1 VRLFRRRLPS
11 ASPPGGR
18 KESSGDEHAAQPLP
32 IPPGVRLAENLSSL
46 WHAIDAIAREDGLSG
61 KSAVEHYNLT
71 SEGKKDVERWLQIYL
86 RRVHPGHEYRLP
98 DHYQRHRGFCLIPR
112 VWPDGLRWQAVSEDT
127 LFAAKIPQEPD
138 RSKLI
143 ESLDRYL
150 K

>member
-1 VRLFRRRLPS
+1 LRFFRRRGRDPEEKKSSPHDSPAPLPS
-11 ASPPGGR
+11 VPPG
-18 KESSGDEHAAQPLP
+18 L
-32 IPPGVRLAENLSSL
+32 RLAENLGAL
-46 WHAIDAIAREDGLSG
+46 WQAIDGIAREDGLTG
-61 KSAVEHYNLT
+61 RSAVEHYNLT

-86 RRVHPGHEYRLP
+86 RRVRPGHVYRLP

-127 LFAAKIPQEPD
+127 LFSAKIPQEPD

-150 K
+150 DGN